1 MRRREISECRRKI
14 REVSIHTLSWFV
26 GDWINKKKC
35 EKCKLLAFDT
45 TLKKW
50 CALDNRTN
58 DCLMEYFKTRQ
69 EAINWLNNEIE
80 KAD

>member
-1 MRRREISECRRKI
+1 MNAEEKI

-45 TLKKW
+45 TFKKW
-50 CALDNRTN
+50 CELDNRTN